1 MKLLLP
7 TLLIIFCLLNYS
19 LTHAGEKVSDI
30 QVEGLQRLDPGLVFN
45 SLPFEINDDI
55 DNIDYTKTIKLIY
68 KTGQFKDVIIERKG
82 SVIIIS
88 LSEKPLAYEI
98 KFYGAETFQPD
109 ALLSA
114 LNSMGIASGM
124 IVDDADLDKAKKEI
138 TSQYLSY
145 AKYNAVV
152 NYEIIPLSNNR
163 VNINFYI
170 DEGKIS
176 KIKEINIIGNTQF
189 DTQDI
194 LKQISLKTTNYMSW
208 WNKDDRYSRQVLMG
222 DLEKIKSF
230 YMDKGYLDFKI
241 QSSQV
246 SISKTKKNVY
256 INISIDEGKKYN
268 IGKIQISGSILD
280 NFNVDE
286 IKKEIKFSPGD
297 IFNRKLVNESVKGM
311 SHLLGNYGYA
321 FANVNPVPFV
331 DKEARKVDFN
341 FVVEHGNKIY
351 VRRVNIVGNESTKD
365 EVIRREIRQY
375 EASYFSQE
383 KIDLSVL
390 RLNRTEYFEKVDI
403 ETPVVPG
410 TSDQVDLNIVVKETN
425 TGKFSIGA
433 GVSSSEGL
441 IGTLGLSQANFLGT
455 GNLVATDVSFGGINK
470 VYSFSFTDPYWTDDG
485 VSRGFSASLR
495 DLDTK
500 ELSTGDYKSKEVG
513 LGMFF
518 GIPLD
523 EFKKLTAGGE
533 LSLNEL
539 DLQSTSPQKYLNYCA
554 EFNGAGSTS
563 CDADSFRLW
572 ASWSDNTIDNPFF
585 ATSGHK
591 IYLTADITTPGLDL
605 EYYKLFLKG
614 EKYFSLSNSVVTKIR
629 GSMGYADS
637 YGDEPFPFF
646 KNFRAGGKSSLR
658 GYKEGSVGKKTYDSN
673 AGGYVTYGGEKILT
687 FGVETFFPVP
697 FIDKSDQY
705 RLSAFVDGGGAFE
718 DSINGSE
725 MRYSAGISVLWV
737 SPFGPLNASIAL
749 PLNEGDN
756 EQTEKFQFGM
766 GSSF

>member
-246 SISKTKKNVY
+246 SISKTKKM
-256 INISIDEGKKYN
+256 
-268 IGKIQISGSILD
+268 SILIFQLMKEKNTILEKFKFQD
-280 NFNVDE
+280 QFL
-286 IKKEIKFSPGD
+286 IILMLTKLKK
-297 IFNRKLVNESVKGM
+297 KL
-311 SHLLGNYGYA
+311 
-321 FANVNPVPFV
+321 
-331 DKEARKVDFN
+331 
-341 FVVEHGNKIY
+341 
-351 VRRVNIVGNESTKD
+351 
-365 EVIRREIRQY
+365 
-375 EASYFSQE
+375 
-383 KIDLSVL
+383 
-390 RLNRTEYFEKVDI
+390 
-403 ETPVVPG
+403 
-410 TSDQVDLNIVVKETN
+410 
-425 TGKFSIGA
+425 
-433 GVSSSEGL
+433 
-441 IGTLGLSQANFLGT
+441 
-455 GNLVATDVSFGGINK
+455 NLVRV
-470 VYSFSFTDPYWTDDG
+470 
-485 VSRGFSASLR
+485 
-495 DLDTK
+495 
-500 ELSTGDYKSKEVG
+500 
-513 LGMFF
+513 
-518 GIPLD
+518 
-523 EFKKLTAGGE
+523 
-533 LSLNEL
+533 
-539 DLQSTSPQKYLNYCA
+539 
-554 EFNGAGSTS
+554 
-563 CDADSFRLW
+563 
-572 ASWSDNTIDNPFF
+572 
-585 ATSGHK
+585 
-591 IYLTADITTPGLDL
+591 IYLIV
-605 EYYKLFLKG
+605 
-614 EKYFSLSNSVVTKIR
+614 N
-629 GSMGYADS
+629 
-637 YGDEPFPFF
+637 
-646 KNFRAGGKSSLR
+646 
-658 GYKEGSVGKKTYDSN
+658 
-673 AGGYVTYGGEKILT
+673 
-687 FGVETFFPVP
+687 
-697 FIDKSDQY
+697 
-705 RLSAFVDGGGAFE
+705 
-718 DSINGSE
+718 
-725 MRYSAGISVLWV
+725 
-737 SPFGPLNASIAL
+737 
-749 PLNEGDN
+749 
-756 EQTEKFQFGM
+756 
-766 GSSF
+766 